1 MIYSGKLYSNGLL
14 LSLYTISLIVPCAPL
29 NRPQSG
35 PEFFPAN
42 CTLAS

>member
-1 MIYSGKLYSNGLL
+1 MIYSGKLYSNGHL
-14 LSLYTISLIVPCAPL
+14 LSLYTISLIVPCVPL

-35 PEFFPAN
+35 SIFFPVN